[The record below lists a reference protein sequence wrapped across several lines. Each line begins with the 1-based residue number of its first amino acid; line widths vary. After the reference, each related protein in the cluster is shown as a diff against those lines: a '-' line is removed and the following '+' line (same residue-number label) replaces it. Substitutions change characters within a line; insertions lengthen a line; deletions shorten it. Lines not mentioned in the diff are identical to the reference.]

1 MTHQLPYLQKLRNL
15 LEMNLY
21 FGKSIDENA
30 TDTKKVIFDNHKRNS
45 LKPKLK
51 LIFELQTNS
60 IELMIY

>member
-45 LKPKLK
+45 LKQFLNN
-51 LIFELQTNS
+51 F
-60 IELMIY
+60 